1 MYMPANAF
9 FVYLKNQVQRYLIVL
24 VFFSLKL
31 HAQNNLFV
39 PVKFYYQFSP
49 ETQEPPQLPQTI
61 LSDSQSI
68 SNTINEIILK
78 LNGQGFLAANVSSET
93 READTTY
100 ITISVGAPY
109 RWIAL
114 RKGDVIQE
122 AITGSGFREKDFE
135 GKTFSPDK
143 YAMAANAILNYLERN
158 GYPFATLKLDSLS
171 FDSNT
176 IEASWNLE
184 LNGYTIFDT
193 IELIGD
199 ANIKKWYLQKYLNI
213 KNGNPYNEQSVKR
226 FDNRLSQLPFI
237 TVSRN
242 SSLYFYG
249 NKAKPI
255 LFVQNRNANNIDGI
269 IGFAPNTQLND
280 GSLLVTGEANLKLQ
294 NLFASGKS
302 VDLNFRSFMG
312 NSQELKFKFVFPYLF
327 KSNVGIDYD
336 LNLLK
341 QDTTFLDVRN
351 TIGLQYRII
360 GEDYVRFFYSVQS
373 TTSINV
379 DTNFILQNKT
389 LPDAVDLVNFQYGMS
404 LKLVHYDYYI
414 NPRKGFGIDFTG
426 SVGVKNIERNPTI
439 DALILTSPDGNTY
452 SIYDSLALR
461 MVQYSL
467 QGDMDWFVPIYKLLV
482 SRVQLKGGQIL
493 APQLFSSELF
503 RIGGIRSLKGFDEQ
517 VIFASSYII
526 LNTEI
531 RYLIQRNA
539 HVLLFWN
546 GAYYRNEIRTPVIA
560 DTPFGF
566 GAGLNFET
574 GNGLFSLF
582 YAIGSEQN
590 NPINFSAA
598 KVHFGYTNYF

>member
-49 ETQEPPQLPQTI
+49 ETQEPSQLPQTI

-439 DALILTSPDGNTY
+439 DALILKSPDGNTY

>member
-1 MYMPANAF
+1 MPANAF
-9 FVYLKNQVQRYLIVL
+9 FVYLKNQVQRYLIVI

-49 ETQEPPQLPQTI
+49 ETQEPSQLPQTI
-61 LSDSQSI
+61 LLDSQSM

-93 READTTY
+93 RENDTIY

-143 YAMAANAILNYLERN
+143 YEKAANTILNYLERN

-193 IELIGD
+193 IEIIGD
-199 ANIKKWYLQKYLNI
+199 ANIKKWYLQKYLSV
-213 KNGNPYNEQSVKR
+213 KTGNPYNEQLVKR
-226 FDNRLSQLPFI
+226 FDNRLSQLPFL

-255 LFVQNRNANNIDGI
+255 VFLQNRNANNIDGI

-312 NSQELKFKFVFPYLF
+312 NSQELRFKFVFPYLF

-336 LNLLK
+336 LKLLK

-351 TIGLQYRII
+351 TIGLQYRIV

-373 TTSINV
+373 TTSISV
-379 DTNFILQNKT
+379 DTNFILQNKI

-439 DALILTSPDGNTY
+439 DALRLASTDGRTY
-452 SIYDSLALR
+452 NLYDSLALR

-493 APQLFSSELF
+493 APQLFASELF

-539 HVLLFWN
+539 HILLFWN
-546 GAYYRNEIRTPVIA
+546 GAYYRNEIRTPIIS

-590 NPINFSAA
+590 NPINFNRA

>member
-49 ETQEPPQLPQTI
+49 ETQEPSQLPQTI

-109 RWIAL
+109 HWIAL

-336 LNLLK
+336 LNLLCA
-341 QDTTFLDVRN
+341 
-351 TIGLQYRII
+351 
-360 GEDYVRFFYSVQS
+360 FF
-373 TTSINV
+373 
-379 DTNFILQNKT
+379 
-389 LPDAVDLVNFQYGMS
+389 
-404 LKLVHYDYYI
+404 
-414 NPRKGFGIDFTG
+414 
-426 SVGVKNIERNPTI
+426 
-439 DALILTSPDGNTY
+439 
-452 SIYDSLALR
+452 
-461 MVQYSL
+461 
-467 QGDMDWFVPIYKLLV
+467 
-482 SRVQLKGGQIL
+482 
-493 APQLFSSELF
+493 
-503 RIGGIRSLKGFDEQ
+503 
-517 VIFASSYII
+517 
-526 LNTEI
+526 
-531 RYLIQRNA
+531 IQFKA
-539 HVLLFWN
+539 QH
-546 GAYYRNEIRTPVIA
+546 P
-560 DTPFGF
+560 
-566 GAGLNFET
+566 
-574 GNGLFSLF
+574 
-582 YAIGSEQN
+582 
-590 NPINFSAA
+590 
-598 KVHFGYTNYF
+598 

>member
-1 MYMPANAF
+1 MPANAF

-39 PVKFYYQFSP
+39 PVKFYYHYP
-49 ETQEPPQLPQTI
+49 EESRALGIAAKAI
-61 LSDSQSI
+61 LSDTLSI
-68 SNTINEIILK
+68 PISINDAILK
-78 LNGQGFLAANVSSET
+78 LNEQGYLSAKVISET
-93 READTTY
+93 WVADTLQVA
-100 ITISVGAPY
+100 IDAGAIY
-109 RWIAL
+109 HWIAL
-114 RKGDVIQE
+114 RKGNVIQE
-122 AITGSGFREKDFE
+122 AITGSGFREKDFVSN
-135 GKTFSPDK
+135 KFSPEK
-143 YAMAANAILNYLERN
+143 YVRSANAILNYLERN
-158 GYPFATLKLDSLS
+158 GYPFARLKLDSIS
-171 FDSNT
+171 IDSNT
-176 IEASWNLE
+176 IEAAWNLE
-184 LNGYTIFDT
+184 LNSYTVFDT
-193 IELIGD
+193 IEMIGD
-199 ANIKKWYLQKYLNI
+199 ANIKKWFLQKYLSV
-213 KNGNPYNEQSVKR
+213 KTGNPYNEQLVKK
-226 FDNRLSQLPFI
+226 FDNRLSQLPFL

-255 LFVQNRNANNIDGI
+255 VFVQNRNANNIDGI

-280 GSLLVTGEANLKLQ
+280 GSLLITGEANLKLQ

-302 VDLNFRSFMG
+302 IDLNFRSFMG

-327 KSNVGIDYD
+327 KSNIGIDYD
-336 LNLLK
+336 LKLLK

-373 TTSINV
+373 TTTISV
-379 DTNFILQNKT
+379 DTNQILQT
-389 LPDAVDLVNFQYGMS
+389 ASLPDATDLVNYQYGIS
-404 LKLVHYDYYI
+404 FKLVHYDYYI

-426 SVGVKNIERNPTI
+426 SVGVKNIEQNPTI
-439 DALILTSPDGNTY
+439 DALRIPLPDGNTY
-452 SIYDSLALR
+452 NIYDSVELR

-467 QGDMDWFVPIYKLLV
+467 QGDLDWFVPVYKLLV
-482 SRVQLKGGQIL
+482 SRIQLKGGQLL
-493 APQLFSSELF
+493 APQLYSSELF

-517 VIFASSYII
+517 AIFASSYII

-539 HVLLFWN
+539 HVMLFWN
-546 GAYYRNEIRTPVIA
+546 GAYYRNEIRSPIIS

-566 GAGLNFET
+566 GGGINFET
-574 GNGLFSLF
+574 GNGLFSLY
-582 YAIGSEQN
+582 YAIGKEQN
-590 NPINFSAA
+590 NPIDFNRA

>member
-1 MYMPANAF
+1 MPANAF
-9 FVYLKNQVQRYLIVL
+9 FVYLKNQVQRYLIVI

-49 ETQEPPQLPQTI
+49 ETQEPSQLPQTI
-61 LSDSQSI
+61 LLDSQSI

-78 LNGQGFLAANVSSET
+78 LNGQGFLSANVSSET
-93 READTTY
+93 SENDTIY

-143 YAMAANAILNYLERN
+143 YEKAANTILNYLERN

-193 IELIGD
+193 IEIIGD
-199 ANIKKWYLQKYLNI
+199 ANIKKWYLQKYLSV
-213 KNGNPYNEQSVKR
+213 KTGNPYNEQLVKR
-226 FDNRLSQLPFI
+226 FDNRLSQLPFL

-255 LFVQNRNANNIDGI
+255 VFLQNRNANNIDGI

-312 NSQELKFKFVFPYLF
+312 NSQELRFKFVFPYLF

-336 LNLLK
+336 LKLLK

-351 TIGLQYRII
+351 TIGLQYRIV

-373 TTSINV
+373 TTSISV
-379 DTNFILQNKT
+379 DTNFILQNKI

-439 DALILTSPDGNTY
+439 DALRLASPDGRTY
-452 SIYDSLALR
+452 NIYDSLALR

-493 APQLFSSELF
+493 APQLFASELF

-539 HVLLFWN
+539 HILLFWN
-546 GAYYRNEIRTPVIA
+546 GAYYRNEIRTPIIS

-590 NPINFSAA
+590 NPINFNRA

>member
-49 ETQEPPQLPQTI
+49 ETQEPSQLPQTI

>member
-109 RWIAL
+109 HWIAL

>member
-199 ANIKKWYLQKYLNI
+199 ANIKKWYFQKYLNI

>member
-1 MYMPANAF
+1 MPANAF
-9 FVYLKNQVQRYLIVL
+9 FVYLKNQVQRYLIVI

-39 PVKFYYQFSP
+39 PVKFYYQFYP
-49 ETQEPPQLPQTI
+49 ETQEPSQLPQTI
-61 LSDSQSI
+61 LLDSQSI

-93 READTTY
+93 RENDTIY

-143 YAMAANAILNYLERN
+143 YEKAANTILNYLERN

-171 FDSNT
+171 IDSNT

-193 IELIGD
+193 IEIIGD
-199 ANIKKWYLQKYLNI
+199 ANIKKWYLQKYLSV
-213 KNGNPYNEQSVKR
+213 KTGNPYNEQLVKR
-226 FDNRLSQLPFI
+226 FDNRLSQLPFL

-255 LFVQNRNANNIDGI
+255 VFLQNRNANNIDGI

-312 NSQELKFKFVFPYLF
+312 NSQELRFKFVFPYLF

-336 LNLLK
+336 LKLLK

-351 TIGLQYRII
+351 TIGLQYRIV

-373 TTSINV
+373 TTSISV
-379 DTNFILQNKT
+379 DTNFILQNKI

-439 DALILTSPDGNTY
+439 DALRLASTDGRTY
-452 SIYDSLALR
+452 NIYDSLALR

-539 HVLLFWN
+539 HILLFWN
-546 GAYYRNEIRTPVIA
+546 GAYYRNEIRTPIIS

-590 NPINFSAA
+590 NPINFNRA